1 MKGLNFKM
9 QNNYFALRY
18 PNNPELVYEK
28 ETDDGI
34 KHVVLNSNYP
44 AEYKNNEKLVLKISG
59 NPAGSYGNIIF
70 LHGTGQK
77 NLKHLLWFIKN
88 MPEYGFS
95 GTMMI
100 LPYHFDRTPI
110 GYKSGELFMETNA
123 KLLRNRFENAVVD
136 TLTTVNYLKQFDKPI
151 YIMGYSFGGFI
162 AVISASLCK
171 DIKKLSLV
179 VTGGNFYHI
188 TWKSFATKVLRVK
201 YEEDETCNKKKC
213 FQLHNNEFRDYLKDL
228 EKPEIEVDSAPKG
241 CFEYDP
247 LTFAKFVD
255 QPTILFEAI
264 FDIFIPKASSQEL
277 NKALPNSRLHRL
289 PTGHLS
295 SILFKK
301 NVLKKTVEYFKA
313 NHR

>member
-1 MKGLNFKM
+1 M
-9 QNNYFALRY
+9 QKNYFALRY

-59 NPAGSYGNIIF
+59 NPAGSSGNIIF

-123 KLLRNRFENAVVD
+123 TLLRNRFENAVVD

-201 YEEDETCNKKKC
+201 YEEDETCNEKKC
-213 FQLHNNEFRDYLKDL
+213 CQLHKNEFRDYIKDL
-228 EKPEIEVDSAPKG
+228 KKPEIEVDSAPKE

-301 NVLKKTVEYFKA
+301 NVLKKTVEHFKI
-313 NHR
+313 NH